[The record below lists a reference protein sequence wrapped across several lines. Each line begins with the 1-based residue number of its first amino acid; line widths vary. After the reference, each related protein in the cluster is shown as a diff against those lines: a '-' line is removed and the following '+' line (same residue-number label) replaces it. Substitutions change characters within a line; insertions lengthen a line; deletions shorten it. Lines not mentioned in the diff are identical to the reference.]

1 MLLSCS
7 FSGRSKLALR
17 WCSDHSKSGILF
29 PVYLYR
35 GTPGLFLPNAML
47 KFYRDEN
54 NSENEHTSLTHQLEN
69 KSYSWK
75 KWLSLSPG
83 FSTVVCIVCNLVD
96 IISVKMWLPGQGI
109 RSEGQAKNT
118 ALLQGML
125 CEIFH
130 M

>member
-47 KFYRDEN
+47 RFCHDEN
-54 NSENEHTSLTHQLEN
+54 KSENELISLTHQLVN
-69 KSYSWK
+69 QRYSWK
-75 KWLSLSPG
+75 ESFSFRPG
-83 FSTVVCIVCNLVD
+83 FSTAVCTGCNFVD
-96 IISVKMWLPGQGI
+96 IIRVKM
-109 RSEGQAKNT
+109 
-118 ALLQGML
+118 
-125 CEIFH
+125 
-130 M
+130 